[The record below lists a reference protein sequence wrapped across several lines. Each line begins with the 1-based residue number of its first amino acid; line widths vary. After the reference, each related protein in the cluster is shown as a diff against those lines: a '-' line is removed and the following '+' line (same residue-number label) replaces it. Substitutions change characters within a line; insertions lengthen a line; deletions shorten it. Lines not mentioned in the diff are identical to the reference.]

1 MAEVKLTQKVYRVQ
15 LTEYD
20 RFSGRKPWDTKYFDN
35 EAEARQWAIDYNTK
49 HNNLDSAP
57 EWYVRADY
65 KGPVR

>member
-49 HNNLDSAP
+49 HNNLDHVP
-57 EWYVRADY
+57 E
-65 KGPVR
+65 